1 MESPVFNPCHE
12 NFWECLLEGC
22 FRNNFV
28 WIIGEVKKSEFIGEE
43 WTHCEKC
50 GEIEW
55 EYRECREIMKRSI
68 IDAVEFSIWYALVNY
83 FYNNRF
89 KYLLYRDKFVLTRVI
104 FIVFSKYFLRFYK
117 QVIIIQRSKF
127 NNSEYSRTF
136 RLKQLI
142 KGNFNFHC
150 NVNNF
155 KTKFATRLTNH

>member
-127 NNSEYSRTF
+127 NNSEYSRAF